1 MPVDHASRALSKHE
15 KAWESQIEWESLSK
29 MWGMTTFR
37 PYLIGCQFDSWGD
50 HKPLVPLY
58 NDSRKPAT
66 ARIAKHRSKVTD
78 LSFTDRYLP
87 GTKMPADYFSRHP
100 APISNLTQQQ
110 READMIDDGEDVM
123 VMRVIL
129 DDTPPALTIDM
140 LQQGAA
146 RDPVYQRLKTA
157 IQKGKKAT
165 TDTTSLICL
174 LDLRL

>member
-1 MPVDHASRALSKHE
+1 MDHASRALSKHE

-66 ARIAKHRSKVTD
+66 ARTVKHRSKVTD

-87 GTKMPADYFSRHP
+87 GTKIPADYFSHSSRGRQ
-100 APISNLTQQQ
+100 T
-110 READMIDDGEDVM
+110 
-123 VMRVIL
+123 
-129 DDTPPALTIDM
+129 
-140 LQQGAA
+140 
-146 RDPVYQRLKTA
+146 
-157 IQKGKKAT
+157 
-165 TDTTSLICL
+165 
-174 LDLRL
+174 